1 MRETSRSANK
11 RRPAAFPEE
20 AAFLD
25 GASHWTVF
33 WRVILPLSKPALAA
47 LTIFAFM
54 SAWNSFLWPLLI
66 TTDANMYTLPLATSL
81 LSNQYTTLWNQLM
94 AGTVVSIVPI
104 VIVYLFAQRHFVE
117 GMTRSGIK
125 G

>member
-1 MRETSRSANK
+1 
-11 RRPAAFPEE
+11 
-20 AAFLD
+20 
-25 GASHWTVF
+25 
-33 WRVILPLSKPALAA
+33 
-47 LTIFAFM
+47 M
-54 SAWNSFLWPLLI
+54 SSWNSFLWPLLI
-66 TTDANMYTLPLATSL
+66 TTDQNLYTLPLATSL
-81 LSNQYTTLWNQLM
+81 LQNQYTTYWNQLM